1 MFNPLGPPKERE
13 PSAEAQRRK
22 DFNRAIA
29 QLFSSRNGKV
39 VLDYIRSKTIE
50 RPCCPAGSVEG
61 YGYFREGQNDLVRQI
76 ETAIKLGKEGL

>member
-1 MFNPLGPPKERE
+1 MFNPLEPPAKKE
-13 PSAEAQRRK
+13 PSAEMEKRK

-29 QLFSSRNGKV
+29 QLFSSRNGKL
-39 VLDYIRSKTIE
+39 VLEYIRSKTIE

-76 ETAIKLGKEGL
+76 ETAIKLGKEGN